1 MLTSVNISDIKTSCG
16 IKQPLDYALCRTVLH
31 TYICTQHIMIRSMT
45 GYGMAEKHTEN
56 YSVKVELRSLN
67 GKYLDLNLRMPRY
80 LMPKEIEIR
89 NTYGKRIER
98 GSATLSINVVKHKVN
113 ENDIQINDALAGQ
126 YYTKLKA
133 LSEQLGAPQHDIF
146 RITTTMQDVIYQ
158 DDEQLDHDLY
168 ALVTETANEAFA
180 DYEAFRLKEGA
191 GLHDVLTTYA
201 HAIAAGIPRI
211 EALEPERLDSTKARL
226 QKNLKQLVD
235 DESFDKNRFE
245 QELIYY
251 LEKYDVNE
259 EKVRLKAH
267 CDHFVE
273 ALSKNPKGKSLNF
286 IAQEMGREINT
297 LGSKANHA
305 GIQKEVVAMKEE
317 LEKIKEQV
325 LNLL

>member
-1 MLTSVNISDIKTSCG
+1 
-16 IKQPLDYALCRTVLH
+16 
-31 TYICTQHIMIRSMT
+31 MT

-67 GKYLDLNLRMPRY
+67 GKYLDLNLRVPRF

-89 NTYGKRIER
+89 NTFGKKIER

-113 ENDIQINDALAGQ
+113 ENDIQINDALATQ
-126 YYTKLKA
+126 YYQKLKA
-133 LSEQLGAPQHDIF
+133 LSEKLDAPQNDIF

-158 DDEQLDHDLY
+158 DDETLDDDLY
-168 ALVTETANEAFA
+168 ALVKEVGDLAYSEF
-180 DYEAFRLKEGA
+180 DAFRKKEGN
-191 GLHDVLTTYA
+191 GLKDLLQGYTDN
-201 HAIAAGIPRI
+201 IAAGIPKI
-211 EALEPERLDSTKARL
+211 EVLEPARTESTKERL

-235 DESFDKNRFE
+235 DESFDKNRYE

-251 LEKYDVNE
+251 LEKYDINE
-259 EKVRLKAH
+259 EKNRLKAH
-267 CDHFVE
+267 CDHFSE
-273 ALSKNPKGKSLNF
+273 ALTKNPKGKSLNF

-317 LEKIKEQV
+317 LEKIKEQA

>member
-1 MLTSVNISDIKTSCG
+1 
-16 IKQPLDYALCRTVLH
+16 
-31 TYICTQHIMIRSMT
+31 MT
-45 GYGMAEKHTEN
+45 GYGMAEKHTES

-67 GKYLDLNLRMPRY
+67 GKYLDLNLRMPRF

-89 NTYGKRIER
+89 NVYGKQIER
-98 GSATLSINVVKHKVN
+98 GSATLSINVIKHKVN
-113 ENDIQINDALAGQ
+113 DNDVQINEALASE
-126 YYTKLKA
+126 YYTKLKS
-133 LSEQLGAPQHDIF
+133 LSDKLGADDSAIF
-146 RITTTMQDVIYQ
+146 GIATSMQDVIYQ
-158 DDEQLDHDLY
+158 DNEQLDPDLY
-168 ALVTETANEAFA
+168 KLVRDAADEAFEI
-180 DYEAFRLKEGA
+180 YNAFRLKEGN
-191 GLHDVLTTYA
+191 GLKEVLTTYA
-201 HAIAAGIPRI
+201 ETIAAGIPKI
-211 EALEPERLDSTKARL
+211 ETLEPERLDSTKARL

-267 CDHFVE
+267 CLHFVE
-273 ALSKNPKGKSLNF
+273 SLNKNPKGKSLNF

-317 LEKIKEQV
+317 LEKIKEQA
-325 LNLL
+325 LNIL

>member
-1 MLTSVNISDIKTSCG
+1 
-16 IKQPLDYALCRTVLH
+16 
-31 TYICTQHIMIRSMT
+31 MT

-67 GKYLDLNLRMPRY
+67 GKYLDLSLRVPRF

-89 NTYGKRIER
+89 NTFGKQIER

-126 YYTKLKA
+126 YYKKLMQ
-133 LSEQLGAPQHDIF
+133 LSENLNAPQHDIF
-146 RITTTMQDVIYQ
+146 RITTMMQDVIYQ
-158 DDEQLDHDLY
+158 DDEQLDEELY
-168 ALVTETANEAFA
+168 SLVKQVGKLAYTEF
-180 DYEAFRLKEGA
+180 DSFRLKEGE
-191 GLHDVLTTYA
+191 GLRSLLLGYSNN
-201 HAIAAGIPRI
+201 IAAGIPKI
-211 EALEPERLDSTKARL
+211 EALEPLRTESTKERL

-251 LEKYDVNE
+251 LEKYDINE
-259 EKVRLKAH
+259 EKNRLQAH
-267 CDHFVE
+267 CDHFTE

-305 GIQKEVVAMKEE
+305 GIQKEVVTMKEE
-317 LEKIKEQV
+317 LEKIKEQA

>member
-1 MLTSVNISDIKTSCG
+1 MIK
-16 IKQPLDYALCRTVLH
+16 
-31 TYICTQHIMIRSMT
+31 SMT
-45 GYGMAEKHTEN
+45 GYGMAEKHTPD

-67 GKYLDLNLRMPRY
+67 GKYLDINLRMPRF

-89 NTYGKRIER
+89 NTYGKLIER
-98 GSATLSINVVKHKVN
+98 GSVTLSINVIKHKVN
-113 ENDIQINDALAGQ
+113 ENDVQINEALATQ
-126 YYTKLKA
+126 YFDKLKS
-133 LSEQLGAPQHDIF
+133 LSDKLGTSDQDIF

-158 DDEQLDHDLY
+158 DDEQLDPDLY
-168 ALVTETANEAFA
+168 ILVQDVASDAFA
-180 DYEAFRLKEGA
+180 TYDAFRQKEGQT
-191 GLHDVLTTYA
+191 LLEVLTGYA
-201 HAIAAGIPRI
+201 DTIAAGIPRI

-226 QKNLKQLVD
+226 QKNLKQLVE

-267 CDHFVE
+267 CEHFIE
-273 ALSKNPKGKSLNF
+273 SMQNNPKGKTLNF

-317 LEKIKEQV
+317 LEKIKEQA